1 MLFPQILT
9 LAFVTAIFPVA
20 IALQLPDYRA
30 LKTSLNSTV
39 LEVTFHNPDAPVV
52 NLWSQDTQDELTDLV
67 ERLQSDNETKVVIFK
82 SDVPRFFIA
91 HLDLEILAG
100 PNTNFIYTFAT
111 LLYNITTLRQ
121 VTIGAVEGR
130 ARGAG
135 SELLSALDMRFAT
148 RTDTLIAQPELGVG
162 LIPGGG
168 GSQFLTN
175 LIGRGRAMEYILAA
189 KDITAS
195 EAEKIGWVNK
205 AFETSADMYAYVD
218 QLTSRLRL
226 FPLTALHEA
235 KKSINRISAPTF
247 EDIYAEAVAFSKQ
260 VADPLT
266 QQAMQRSA
274 AVFGNM
280 SLLEAELNLSDW
292 APAFYQ

>member
-1 MLFPQILT
+1 MLFPRILT
-9 LAFVTAIFPVA
+9 LAFATAIFPVA

-30 LKTSLNSTV
+30 LKTSLHSSV

-67 ERLQSDNETKVVIFK
+67 ERLQNDNETKVVIFK

-91 HLDLEILAG
+91 HLDLAILAG
-100 PNTNFIYTFAT
+100 PNK
-111 LLYNITTLRQ
+111 
-121 VTIGAVEGR
+121 
-130 ARGAG
+130 
-135 SELLSALDMRFAT
+135 
-148 RTDTLIAQPELGVG
+148 LGVG

-247 EDIYAEAVAFSKQ
+247 EDIYAEGVAFSKQ
-260 VADPLT
+260 IADPLT

-274 AVFGNM
+274 AVLGNM
-280 SLLEAELNLSDW
+280 SLLEAELNLTDW